1 MEWSPVSSAGVGSEK
16 APGSNTFDPRWHGTL
31 AAMGKEEA
39 PGSQVAVASIGVT
52 GTENVPGSNV

>member
-1 MEWSPVSSAGVGSEK
+1 MEQSPVSSAGVGSEK
-16 APGSNTFDPRWHGTL
+16 ALGLNTFDLRWHGMV

-39 PGSQVAVASIGVT
+39 LGSQVAVASIGVT

>member
-1 MEWSPVSSAGVGSEK
+1 MGSEK
-16 APGSNTFDPRWHGTL
+16 ALGLNTFDPRWHGTL

-39 PGSQVAVASIGVT
+39 PGSQVAVVSIGVT